1 MHELNESMKNAE
13 LEMTNY
19 KREAEEAELRLK
31 ELKVKYDSTR
41 SDRNL
46 YSKQLLETNVSY
58 NGLTNGDRG
67 GGSCPKALQPTGGA
81 KQQQPKIFDNYRTQ
95 IASMIVR

>member
-46 YSKQLLETNVSY
+46 YSKQLLEANVSY
-58 NGLTNGDRG
+58 SGLTNGDKG
-67 GGSCPKALQPTGGA
+67 
-81 KQQQPKIFDNYRTQ
+81 
-95 IASMIVR
+95 

>member
-67 GGSCPKALQPTGGA
+67 
-81 KQQQPKIFDNYRTQ
+81 
-95 IASMIVR
+95 